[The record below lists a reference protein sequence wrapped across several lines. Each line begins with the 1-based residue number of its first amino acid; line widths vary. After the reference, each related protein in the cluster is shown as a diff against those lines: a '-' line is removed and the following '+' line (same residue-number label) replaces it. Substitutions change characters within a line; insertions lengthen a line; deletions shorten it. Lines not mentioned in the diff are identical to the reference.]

1 VTRRAVIEAPG
12 PLVGFPGVRRFRRDL
27 ARLARLVAADS
38 RRGVDVSVA
47 VVSDR
52 EIRRLHRRWLRRD
65 RATDVVSWPLSGPED
80 PVLRGCVAVS
90 RDTAARE
97 AARRGHSPYH
107 ELVLYVVH
115 GVLHLEGHDDHAAAA
130 RERMR
135 RAERERLAALGLPSV
150 FESGE
155 GRRGRGTRRPKARRR
170 TT

>member
-1 VTRRAVIEAPG
+1 VRRRAVIEVTGRLGGLPG
-12 PLVGFPGVRRFRRDL
+12 ARRLPRDL
-27 ARLARLVAADS
+27 ARLARIVARDS
-38 RRGVDVSVA
+38 GRGVDLSVA
-47 VVSDR
+47 VVSDA
-52 EIRRLHRRWLRRD
+52 EIRRLHRRWLRAD
-65 RATDVVSWPLSGPED
+65 RATDVVSWPLSEPGD

-115 GVLHLEGHDDHAAAA
+115 GVLHLEGHDDHGAAA

-135 RAERERLAALGLPSV
+135 RAERERLRALGLPPV
-150 FESGE
+150 FGPPAPRPRSG
-155 GRRGRGTRRPKARRR
+155 TKRRPAARR